1 VPEVIEVARPWMGS
15 AEQHAAAEVIASGWV
30 AQGPMVARF
39 EQGVADAV
47 GARGAV
53 AVSSA
58 TAGLH
63 LALLVAGIGPGD
75 EVVVPSL
82 SFIATANSVV
92 HAGATPVFAD
102 VDPATQNVTVATV
115 AAALSP
121 DTRAVT
127 VVHQGGVP
135 ADVEAIRQLCEP
147 MGIAVI
153 EDAACA
159 SGSTVYGRAVG
170 GGDTPLAVFS
180 FHARKL
186 LTTGEGGMVVTS
198 DRVFERRLRALRDHG
213 VDTDAYARHAARS
226 TRRERYLEP
235 AFNYRMTDIQ
245 GAIGV
250 VQVGRLDEMVERRR
264 MLAARYRA
272 GLADI
277 DGLVAVTDPPFGR
290 ANFQSF
296 WITLPDD
303 FPLTRDDLLDD
314 LGARGVSGRRG
325 FMAAHLEPA
334 YARAASRH
342 VRVPLPV
349 TEHLTGQSLI
359 LPLHHGLSIAEVDR
373 VVELIHAAA
382 APHRTPSRQS
392 AAAP

>member
-1 VPEVIEVARPWMGS
+1 MIEVARPWMGEVERL
-15 AEQHAAAEVIASGWV
+15 AVAEVIASGWV

-39 EQGVADAV
+39 ERGVADTI

-63 LALLVAGIGPGD
+63 LALLVAGVGPGD

-115 AAALSP
+115 AAALTP

-127 VVHQGGVP
+127 VVHQGGIP
-135 ADVEAIRQLCEP
+135 ADVAPIRQVCEP

-159 SGSTVYGRAVG
+159 IGSTVYGRAVG
-170 GGDTPLAVFS
+170 GDDTPLAVFS

-198 DRVFERRLRALRDHG
+198 DPTFERRLRALRNHG
-213 VDTDAYARHAARS
+213 VDADAYERHASRS
-226 TRRERYLEP
+226 MRRERYLEP

-250 VQVGRLDEMVERRR
+250 AQLTRLDQMLHHRRA
-264 MLAARYRA
+264 LALRYRE

-277 DGLVAVTDPPFGR
+277 DGLVTAADPAHGR
-290 ANFQSF
+290 SNFQSF
-296 WITLPDD
+296 WITLGDD
-303 FPLTRDDLLDD
+303 FPRQRDDLLDD
-314 LGARGVSGRRG
+314 LGAHGISARRG

-334 YARAASRH
+334 YARAATRH

-349 TEHLTGQSLI
+349 TERLSCQSLV
-359 LPLHHGLSIAEVDR
+359 LPLHHDVSIAEVDR
-373 VVELIHAAA
+373 IVEVIGDAAA
-382 APHRTPSRQS
+382 HRRSRPRQ
-392 AAAP
+392 AAVSS

>member
-1 VPEVIEVARPWMGS
+1 MIEVARPWMGS
-15 AEQHAAAEVIASGWV
+15 AEQRAVAEVIASGWV

-39 EQGVADAV
+39 EQCIAHTVA
-47 GARGAV
+47 ARGAV

-63 LALLVAGIGPGD
+63 LALLVAGVRPGD

-82 SFIATANSVV
+82 SFVATANSVF

-102 VDPATQNVTVATV
+102 VDETTQNVTAATV

-135 ADVEAIRQLCEP
+135 ADVEPIRRLCEP
-147 MGIAVI
+147 LGIAVV

-159 SGSTVYGRAVG
+159 IGSTVAGRAVG

-198 DRVFERRLRALRDHG
+198 DPAYERRLRALRNHG
-213 VDTDAYARHAARS
+213 VDADAYQRHASRS
-226 TRRERYLEP
+226 VRRERYVEP

-250 VQVGRLDEMVERRR
+250 EQVARLDEMLTRRR
-264 MLAARYRA
+264 FLAERYRR

-277 DGLVAVTDPPFGR
+277 GGLVTVTDPPYGR
-290 ANFQSF
+290 TNFQSF
-296 WITLPDD
+296 WITLSDD
-303 FPLTRDDLLDD
+303 FPLGRDDLLDD
-314 LGARGVSGRRG
+314 LAARGIAARRG

-342 VRVPLPV
+342 VHVPLPV
-349 TEHLTGQSLI
+349 TERLTFQSLI
-359 LPLHHGLSIAEVDR
+359 LPLHHELSIDDVDR
-373 VVELIHAAA
+373 VVEVIADATAHPRAR
-382 APHRTPSRQS
+382 PRRTAVAR
-392 AAAP
+392 

>member
-1 VPEVIEVARPWMGS
+1 MIEVARPWMGS
-15 AEQHAAAEVIASGWV
+15 AERLAVAEVLASGWV

-39 EQGVADAV
+39 ERAIADTV
-47 GARGAV
+47 GCRGAV

-63 LALLVAGIGPGD
+63 LALVAAGVGPGD

-102 VDPATQNVTVATV
+102 VDPVTQNVTVATV

-127 VVHQGGVP
+127 VVHQGGIP
-135 ADVEAIRQLCEP
+135 ADVEPIRKLCGP
-147 MGIAVI
+147 LGIAVI

-159 SGSTVYGRAVG
+159 IGSTVGGHAVG

-186 LTTGEGGMVVTS
+186 LTTGEGGMVTTS
-198 DRVFERRLRALRDHG
+198 DPDLERRLRALRNHG
-213 VDTDAYARHAARS
+213 VDTDAYERHAARS
-226 TRRERYLEP
+226 TRRERYTEP

-245 GAIGV
+245 GAIGA
-250 VQVGRLDEMVERRR
+250 VQVTRLDEMLERRR
-264 MLAARYRA
+264 ALAARYRQ
-272 GLADI
+272 GLADVA
-277 DGLVAVTDPPFGR
+277 GLVTAADPPHGR
-290 ANFQSF
+290 TNFQSF

-303 FPLTRDDLLDD
+303 FPQMRDDLLDG
-314 LGARGVSGRRG
+314 LAAQGISARRG

-349 TEHLTGQSLI
+349 TERLTAQSLI
-359 LPLHHGLSIAEVDR
+359 LPLHPALTAAEVDR
-373 VVELIHAAA
+373 VVEVVHAAA
-382 APHRTPSRQS
+382 VHHRAPHRQP
-392 AAAP
+392 AASP